1 MSGKY
6 DDILF
11 LPHPTSR
18 KHPRMS
24 AMDRAAQFSP
34 FAALTGYEE
43 TIEETGRLTEQPVEL
58 WEDARME
65 LDRRQQILLE
75 NAALSPDISVR
86 FFSPDS
92 KKEGGAYVTV
102 SGRIKSVDPVN
113 RVLLLQSGTQIPLD
127 SILALESPL
136 FTGEDPSIL

>member
-75 NAALSPDISVR
+75 NAALFPDISVR